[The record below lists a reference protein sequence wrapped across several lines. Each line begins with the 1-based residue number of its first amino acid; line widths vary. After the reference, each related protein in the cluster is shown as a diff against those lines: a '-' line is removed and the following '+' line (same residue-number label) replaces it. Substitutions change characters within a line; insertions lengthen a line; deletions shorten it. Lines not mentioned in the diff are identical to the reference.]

1 MSLSKGG
8 MSFLMNKDHHR
19 HRLDEL
25 NAYERKVRSRHGA
38 DGIIA
43 ELFHRLGTTN
53 RFLVEFGVE
62 EGLEC
67 NTAHLTID
75 HHWHGLLIEGSSAF
89 YAKLINNYKNRRLNR
104 VALVHQLITKEN
116 ITTLFAENQVPTE
129 FDLLSIDIDGND
141 YWVWQELSDYRPR
154 VVVIEY
160 NATYPP
166 PQKWVVAY
174 NPHFVWDG
182 TDYYGASLA
191 SLAALGKQLGY
202 ALLGTDRKGV
212 DAFFLRRDLVPI
224 SGFAEKAPELVYRPH
239 HQGYR
244 PGSGPFVEM

>member
-1 MSLSKGG
+1 
-8 MSFLMNKDHHR
+8 MNQHH
-19 HRLDEL
+19 HNHHLGEL
-25 NAYERKVRSRHGA
+25 NAYEKKVRSRHGA

-75 HHWHGLLIEGSSAF
+75 QHWRGLLIEGSPAW
-89 YAKLINNYKNRRLNR
+89 YAKLRDHYKNMGLHQ

-116 ITTLFAENQVPTE
+116 ITTLFTENQVPTE

-141 YWVWQELSDYRPR
+141 YWVWKELSDYQPR

-166 PQKWVVAY
+166 PKKWVVQY
-174 NPHFVWDG
+174 HPTFIWDG
-182 TDYYGASLA
+182 RTDYYGASLA
-191 SLAALGKQLGY
+191 SLAELGKQLGY
-202 ALLGTDRKGV
+202 ALLGTDCKGV
-212 DAFFLRRDLVPI
+212 DAFFLRRDLVPM

-244 PGSGPFVEM
+244 PGSGPFVEI